1 MSFKEGSSDDHFTRV
16 PPGLKMKIEI
26 EQNLKMLTTISGR
39 TKANLCRKM
48 LGEREEPFSNSTT
61 HKTNEIKVEESER
74 PARSEVAKVESVSNV
89 NSPYRSSSPASR
101 RSSAGEEDVN
111 VSEGNDAVNVCKRN
125 DVAIDIKEDNSQCE
139 AARACNKN
147 QYILVVINCLSI
159 CMWLFIG
166 VMVLHRILFYTVL
179 VIIIT
184 IHAVEGYFCELAE
197 HLRRAITPAH
207 AGELLDKLQKT
218 APDIVWHEGAAKES
232 LEISSWRDRF

>member
-1 MSFKEGSSDDHFTRV
+1 MSFKEGSSDDHFTRA
-16 PPGLKMKIEI
+16 PTGFKMKIEI
-26 EQNLKMLTTISGR
+26 EQNLKMLQTISGR

-48 LGEREEPFSNSTT
+48 LGEGEEPFSNSTT
-61 HKTNEIKVEESER
+61 DKTNEIKVEESER
-74 PARSEVAKVESVSNV
+74 PQSEVAKVESVSSV
-89 NSPYRSSSPASR
+89 NSQYRSSSPASR

-111 VSEGNDAVNVCKRN
+111 VCEGN
-125 DVAIDIKEDNSQCE
+125 DVAIDIKEDNSHCECE
-139 AARACNKN
+139 AVRACNKS
-147 QYILVVINCLSI
+147 QYILVVMNCLSF
-159 CMWLFIG
+159 CMWVFIG
-166 VMVLHRILFYTVL
+166 MLVLHSILFYTVL